1 VVKNRH
7 VNIVDLIQW
16 AREREV
22 GQVRIFK
29 TVKELSAYSYEE
41 NKIYRKD
48 QIGQGA
54 VLRHLLRHLDK
65 AKPVQGYNHTE

>member
-1 VVKNRH
+1 MRNRH

-22 GQVRIFK
+22 GQVQIFE
-29 TVKELSAYSYEE
+29 TVKELSKYSYEE

-48 QIGQGA
+48 QMEQGV
-54 VLRHLLRHLDK
+54 VLRHLLRHLVK
-65 AKPVQGYNHTE
+65 MKPV

>member
-1 VVKNRH
+1 MRGRH

-22 GQVRIFK
+22 GQVRIFG
-29 TVKELSAYSYEE
+29 TVRGLAKYSYEE

-48 QIGQGA
+48 QLEQGV
-54 VLRHLLRHLDK
+54 VLRHLLRGLERSMD
-65 AKPVQGYNHTE
+65 E

>member
-1 VVKNRH
+1 VRNRH

-22 GQVRIFK
+22 GQVQIFE
-29 TVKELSAYSYEE
+29 TVKELSTYSYEE

-48 QIGQGA
+48 QIEQGV
-54 VLRHLLRHLDK
+54 VLRHLLRHLDDMNL
-65 AKPVQGYNHTE
+65 V